1 MMRTKYLFAI
11 AFACTTIAFAQK
23 REVKVVEK
31 AVKSGNYGA
40 AKAALPAAETLMG
53 SMDEKTKTKFLLL
66 KGQAYLGVDTKNV
79 EDLSKAAAA
88 FNELKDSKYKVEAE
102 NGLRNVVAALV
113 NAAVEDQNSQKPLE
127 AASKLE
133 QAYSYSKKDTSYLYF
148 AASNAVNA
156 KDWDT
161 SLRHY
166 KTLRDLKYTGIE
178 TQYYATDVETG
189 EETSYNK
196 QERDLLVR
204 AKTHVKPREENSE
217 SRAAEIA
224 KNIALVY
231 ITKGDSD
238 KALAAMETARAENP
252 GDKLLLRSE
261 ADIYLKMGK
270 MDKYQEVISQVLD
283 NADESEKAELYYN
296 LGVSADQ
303 QGDKVK
309 AREYYGEAIARND
322 AYTAAYNNL
331 AVLILAKEK
340 SLVDEMNS
348 LGTSKAD
355 FKRYDILKAE
365 REGVYREAM
374 PYLEK
379 ALENAKPEKSLSVAR
394 SLYGIY
400 QQLDMQDKADVVK
413 AKIDA
418 LEEGN

>member
-1 MMRTKYLFAI
+1 MKTKLLFTI

-23 REVKVVEK
+23 KEVKTIEK
-31 AVKSGNYGA
+31 AVKTGDYGA
-40 AKAALPAAETLMG
+40 AKDALPAADALM
-53 SMDEKTKTKFLLL
+53 SEMDDKTKTKFLLL
-66 KGQAYLGVDTKNV
+66 KGQAYLGVDNKNV
-79 EDLSKAAAA
+79 DDLSKAADA
-88 FNELKDSKYKVEAE
+88 FNQLTETKYKVEAE

-113 NAAVEDQNSQKPLE
+113 NAAVEDQNSQKPSE

-133 QAYSYSKKDTSYLYF
+133 QAYAFSKKDTSYLYF

-161 SLRHY
+161 ALRHY

-178 TQYYATDVETG
+178 TQYFASDAATG
-189 EETSYNK
+189 EEKAYNK
-196 QERDLLVR
+196 QERDLLVL
-204 AKTHVKPREENSE
+204 AKTHINPREENSE

-231 ITKGDSD
+231 ITKGDNEQ
-238 KALAAMETARAENP
+238 ALAAMATARVENP

-261 ADIYLKMGK
+261 ADIYLKMGQ
-270 MDKYQEVISQVLD
+270 MDKYQEVIAQVLA

-303 QGDKVK
+303 QGDKEK

-340 SLVDEMNS
+340 ALVDEMNG

-355 FKRYDILKAE
+355 FKRYDDLKAQ
-365 REGVYREAM
+365 REGIYREAM

-379 ALENAKPEKSLSVAR
+379 ALSNAKPEKSLSVAR

-400 QQLDMQDKADVVK
+400 QQLDMQDKADVIK
-413 AKIDA
+413 ARIDA
-418 LEEGN
+418 LEGGN

>member
-1 MMRTKYLFAI
+1 MKTKLLFAI

-23 REVKVVEK
+23 KEVKTIEK
-31 AVKSGNYGA
+31 AVKTGDYGA
-40 AKAALPAAETLMG
+40 AKDALPAANALM
-53 SMDEKTKTKFLLL
+53 SAMDEKTKTKFLLL
-66 KGQAYLGVDTKNV
+66 KGQAYLGVDNKNV
-79 EDLSKAAAA
+79 DDLSKAAEA
-88 FNELKDSKYKVEAE
+88 FNQLTDTKYKVEAE

-113 NAAVEDQNSQKPLE
+113 NAAVEDQNSQKPSE
-127 AASKLE
+127 AAAKLE
-133 QAYSYSKKDTSYLYF
+133 QAYTYSKKDTSYLYF

-161 SLRHY
+161 ALRHY
-166 KTLRDLKYTGIE
+166 KTLRDLKYTGVE
-178 TQYYATDVETG
+178 TQYFATDATSG
-189 EETSYNK
+189 EEKAYNQ
-196 QERDLLVR
+196 QERDLLVM
-204 AKTHVKPREENSE
+204 AKSHINPRQENSE

-231 ITKGDSD
+231 ITKGDND
-238 KALAAMETARAENP
+238 QALAAMATARAENP

-261 ADIYLKMGK
+261 ADIYLKMGQ
-270 MDKYQEVISQVLD
+270 MDKYQEVISQVLA

-303 QGDKVK
+303 QGDKEK

-340 SLVDEMNS
+340 ELVDEMNG

-355 FKRYDILKAE
+355 FKRYDDLKAQ
-365 REGVYREAM
+365 REGIYREAM

-379 ALENAKPEKSLSVAR
+379 ALANAKPEKSLSVAR

-400 QQLDMQDKADVVK
+400 QQLDMQDKADVIK

-418 LEEGN
+418 LEGGN

>member
-1 MMRTKYLFAI
+1 MRTKFLFTI
-11 AFACTTIAFAQK
+11 AFACTTFAFAQK
-23 REVKVVEK
+23 KEVKVVEK

-40 AKAALPAAETLMG
+40 AKAALPAAEALIG
-53 SMDEKTKTKFLLL
+53 AMDEKTKTKFLLL
-66 KGQAYLGVDTKNV
+66 KGQSYLGVDSKNV
-79 EDLSKAAAA
+79 EDLTKAAAA
-88 FNELKDSKYKVEAE
+88 FNDLKDSKYNVEAE

-127 AASKLE
+127 AAKKLE

-178 TQYYATDVETG
+178 TKYYATDAETG
-189 EETSYNK
+189 EESAYNK

-204 AKTHVKPREENSE
+204 ATTHVKPREENSE

-224 KNIALVY
+224 KNIALIY
-231 ITKGDSD
+231 ITKGDND
-238 KALAAMETARAENP
+238 KALEAMETARIENP

-270 MDKYQEVISQVLD
+270 MDKYQEVITQVLN
-283 NADESEKAELYYN
+283 NADEGEKAELYYN

-309 AREYYGEAIARND
+309 AREYYGEAIARNES
-322 AYTAAYNNL
+322 YTAAYNNL

-340 SLVDEMNS
+340 ALVDEMNA

-355 FKRYDILKAE
+355 YKRYDELSAE

-400 QQLDMQDKADVVK
+400 QQLDMQDKADIVK

-418 LEEGN
+418 LEGGN

>member
-1 MMRTKYLFAI
+1 MMKTKVLFTI

-23 REVKVVEK
+23 KEVKTIEK
-31 AVKSGNYGA
+31 AVKTGDYGA
-40 AKAALPAAETLMG
+40 AKDALPAADALM
-53 SMDEKTKTKFLLL
+53 SEMDEKTKTKFLLL
-66 KGQAYLGVDTKNV
+66 KGQAYLGVDNKNV
-79 EDLSKAAAA
+79 DDLSKAADA
-88 FNELKDSKYKVEAE
+88 FNQLTETKYKVEAE

-113 NAAVEDQNSQKPLE
+113 NAAVEDQNSQKPSE

-133 QAYSYSKKDTSYLYF
+133 QAYAYSKKDTSYLYF

-161 SLRHY
+161 ALRHY

-178 TQYYATDVETG
+178 TQYFATDAATG
-189 EETSYNK
+189 EENAYNK
-196 QERDLLVR
+196 QERDLLVL
-204 AKTHVKPREENSE
+204 AKTHINPREENSE

-231 ITKGDSD
+231 ITKGDNEQ
-238 KALAAMETARAENP
+238 ALAAMATARVENP

-261 ADIYLKMGK
+261 ADIYLKMGQ
-270 MDKYQEVISQVLD
+270 MDKYQEVIAQVLA

-303 QGDKVK
+303 QGDKEK

-340 SLVDEMNS
+340 ALVDEMNG

-355 FKRYDILKAE
+355 FKRYDDLKAQ
-365 REGVYREAM
+365 REGIYREAM

-379 ALENAKPEKSLSVAR
+379 ALSNAKPEKSLSVAR

-400 QQLDMQDKADVVK
+400 QQLDMQDKADVIK
-413 AKIDA
+413 ARIDA
-418 LEEGN
+418 LEGGN

>member
-1 MMRTKYLFAI
+1 MKTKLLFAI

-23 REVKVVEK
+23 KEVKTIEK
-31 AVKSGNYGA
+31 AVKTGDYGA
-40 AKAALPAAETLMG
+40 AKDALPAANALM
-53 SMDEKTKTKFLLL
+53 SEMDEKTKTKFLLL
-66 KGQAYLGVDTKNV
+66 KGQAYLGVDNKNV
-79 EDLSKAAAA
+79 DDLSKAAEA
-88 FNELKDSKYKVEAE
+88 FNQLTDTKYKVEAE

-113 NAAVEDQNSQKPLE
+113 NAAVEDQNSQKPSE
-127 AASKLE
+127 AAAKLE
-133 QAYSYSKKDTSYLYF
+133 QAYAYSKKDTSYLYF

-161 SLRHY
+161 ALRHY
-166 KTLRDLKYTGIE
+166 KTLRDLKYTGVE
-178 TQYYATDVETG
+178 TQYFATDATSG
-189 EETSYNK
+189 EEKAYNQ
-196 QERDLLVR
+196 QERDLLVM
-204 AKTHVKPREENSE
+204 AKSHINPRQENSE
-217 SRAAEIA
+217 SRSAEIA

-231 ITKGDSD
+231 ITKGDND
-238 KALAAMETARAENP
+238 QALAAMATARAENP

-261 ADIYLKMGK
+261 ADIYLKMGQ
-270 MDKYQEVISQVLD
+270 MDKYQEVISQVLA

-303 QGDKVK
+303 QGDKEK

-340 SLVDEMNS
+340 ELVDEMNG

-355 FKRYDILKAE
+355 FKRYDDLKAQ
-365 REGVYREAM
+365 REGIYREAM

-379 ALENAKPEKSLSVAR
+379 ALSNAKPEKSLSVAR

-400 QQLDMQDKADVVK
+400 QQLDMQDKADVIK

-418 LEEGN
+418 LEGGN

>member
-1 MMRTKYLFAI
+1 MKTKFLFAL
-11 AFACTTIAFAQK
+11 AFALTTVVFAQK
-23 REVKVVEK
+23 REVKAIEK

-40 AKAALPAAETLMG
+40 AKTALPAAEALLG
-53 SMDEKTKTKFLLL
+53 SMDDKTKTKFLLL
-66 KGQAYLGVDTKNV
+66 KAQTYLGVDNKNV
-79 EDLSKAAAA
+79 DDLTKAADA
-88 FNELKDSKYKVEAE
+88 FDALKGSKFNTEAE
-102 NGLRNVVAALV
+102 NGLQNVVAALV
-113 NAAVEDQNSQKPLE
+113 NAAVEDQNSQKP
-127 AASKLE
+127 AAAAAKLE

-161 SLRHY
+161 ALRHY
-166 KTLRDLKYTGIE
+166 KSLRDLKYTGVITE
-178 TQYYATDVETG
+178 YFATDAATG
-189 EETSYNK
+189 EEKAYNK
-196 QERDLLVR
+196 QERDLLVL
-204 AKTHVKPREENSE
+204 AKSHIKPRQQNSE

-231 ITKGDSD
+231 ITKGDND
-238 KALAAMETARAENP
+238 QALAAMETARAENP

-270 MDKYQEVISQVLD
+270 MDKYQEVISQVLA
-283 NADESEKAELYYN
+283 NADDSEKAELYYN

-303 QGDKVK
+303 QGDKAK
-309 AREYYGEAIARND
+309 AREYYGEAIARNN

-331 AVLILAKEK
+331 AVLILANEK
-340 SLVDEMNS
+340 ALVDEMNG

-355 FKRYDILKAE
+355 FKRYDDLKAQ
-365 REGVYREAM
+365 REAIYREAM

-379 ALENAKPEKSLSVAR
+379 ALANAKPEKSLSVAR

-400 QQLDMQDKADVVK
+400 QQLDMQDKADMVK

-418 LEEGN
+418 LEGGN